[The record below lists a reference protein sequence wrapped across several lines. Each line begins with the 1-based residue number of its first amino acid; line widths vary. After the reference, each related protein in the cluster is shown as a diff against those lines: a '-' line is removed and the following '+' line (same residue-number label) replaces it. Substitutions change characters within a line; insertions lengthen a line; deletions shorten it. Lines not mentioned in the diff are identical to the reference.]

1 MKTIELPSELMA
13 YMTEKN
19 KFVFVN
25 DFSGWEAEA
34 DIKHFKRICEM
45 EGNGLQAE
53 SGEEFA
59 FQCVSFRRGNSL
71 VVQLRDQEK
80 NTSERLL
87 LADLPLFKD
96 FDVVIWTS
104 GEALQGFAP
113 VFSDKLDLAIF
124 IRKLQEYGNAED
136 YGLQRKLGEMIKL
149 SIFLYKNNPEKIPS
163 ILDEF

>member
-13 YMTEKN
+13 YMCERN

-25 DFSGWEAEA
+25 DFSGWGPEA
-34 DIKHFKRICEM
+34 DLKHFKRISEM

-53 SGEEFA
+53 NGEEFA
-59 FQCVSFRRGNSL
+59 FQCVSFRRGNAL
-71 VVQLRDQEK
+71 TVQLRDQEK
-80 NTSERLL
+80 KTCERLP

-124 IRKLQEYGNAED
+124 IRKLQELGEDGD
-136 YGLQRKLGEMIKL
+136 YGLQRKLGEMIRL
-149 SIFLYKNNPEKIPS
+149 AMFLYQNNPEKTSS
-163 ILDEF
+163 ILDEI

>member
-13 YMTEKN
+13 YMSERN

-25 DFSGWEAEA
+25 DFSGWGPEA
-34 DIKHFKRICEM
+34 DLKHFKRISEM

-53 SGEEFA
+53 NGEEFA
-59 FQCVSFRRGNSL
+59 FQCVSFRRGNGL
-71 VVQLRDQEK
+71 TVQLR
-80 NTSERLL
+80 NTDTNKGEHIP

-104 GEALQGFAP
+104 GESLQGFAP

-124 IRKLQEYGNAED
+124 IRKLQEWGEAGD
-136 YGLQRKLGEMIKL
+136 YGLQRKLGEMINL
-149 SIFLYKNNPEKIPS
+149 AIFLYKNNPEKTSS
-163 ILDEF
+163 ILDEI

>member
-1 MKTIELPSELMA
+1 MKQIELPSELMA
-13 YMTEKN
+13 YMTERG

-25 DFSGWEAEA
+25 DFSGWGPEA

-53 SGEEFA
+53 NGEEFA
-59 FQCVSFRRGNSL
+59 FQCVSFRRGNGL
-71 VVQLRDQEK
+71 TVQLRDHEK
-80 NTSERLL
+80 DTCEQLP

-104 GEALQGFAP
+104 GESLQGFAP

-124 IRKLQEYGNAED
+124 IGKLQGLGDNGD
-136 YGLQRKLGEMIKL
+136 YGLQRKVRDMVNLA
-149 SIFLYKNNPEKIPS
+149 IFLYKNNPEKIPS
-163 ILDEF
+163 ILDEI

>member
-1 MKTIELPSELMA
+1 MKQVELPSELMA
-13 YMTEKN
+13 YMCERN

-25 DFSGWEAEA
+25 DFEGWDPEA
-34 DIKHFKRICEM
+34 DLKHFKRFGSM

-53 SGEEFA
+53 NGEQFA
-59 FQCVSFRRGNSL
+59 FQCVSFRRGNAL
-71 VVQLRDQEK
+71 IVQLRNHEQ
-80 NTSERLL
+80 NTSERLP

-113 VFSDKLDLAIF
+113 ICDNKLDLAIF

-136 YGLQRKLGEMIKL
+136 YGLQRKLEDMINL
-149 SIFLYKNNPEKIPS
+149 AIFLYKNNPEKTSS
-163 ILDEF
+163 ILDEI

>member
-1 MKTIELPSELMA
+1 MKQVELPSELMA
-13 YMTEKN
+13 YMTESG

-25 DFSGWEAEA
+25 DFSGWGPEA
-34 DIKHFKRICEM
+34 DLKHFKRISEM

-53 SGEEFA
+53 NGEQFA
-59 FQCVSFRRGNSL
+59 FQCVSFRRGNAL
-71 VVQLRDQEK
+71 TVQLRDHEK
-80 NTSERLL
+80 DTSKQLS

-113 VFSDKLDLAIF
+113 VFSDKLDLALF
-124 IRKLQEYGNAED
+124 IRKLQEFGASED

-149 SIFLYKNNPEKIPS
+149 SMFLYKNNPEKVSS
-163 ILDEF
+163 ILDEI

>member
-1 MKTIELPSELMA
+1 MCER
-13 YMTEKN
+13 N

-25 DFSGWEAEA
+25 DFSGWGPKA
-34 DIKHFKRICEM
+34 DLKHFKRIALM

-53 SGEEFA
+53 NGEEFA
-59 FQCVSFRRGNSL
+59 FQCVSFRRGNGL
-71 VVQLRDQEK
+71 TVQLR
-80 NTSERLL
+80 NTDTNKGQRLP

-124 IRKLQEYGNAED
+124 IRKLQEFGASED

-149 SIFLYKNNPEKIPS
+149 SMFLYKNNPEKTSS
-163 ILDEF
+163 ILDEI

>member
-1 MKTIELPSELMA
+1 MCER
-13 YMTEKN
+13 N

-25 DFSGWEAEA
+25 DFSGWGPEA
-34 DIKHFKRICEM
+34 DLKHFKRISEM

-53 SGEEFA
+53 NGEEFA
-59 FQCVSFRRGNSL
+59 FQCVSFRRGNAL
-71 VVQLRDQEK
+71 TVQLRDQEK
-80 NTSERLL
+80 KTCERLP

-124 IRKLQEYGNAED
+124 IRKLQELGEDGD
-136 YGLQRKLGEMIKL
+136 YGLQRKLGEMIRL
-149 SIFLYKNNPEKIPS
+149 AMFLYQNNPEKTSS
-163 ILDEF
+163 ILDEI

>member
-1 MKTIELPSELMA
+1 MKQIELPSELMA

-25 DFSGWEAEA
+25 DFSGWGPEA

-53 SGEEFA
+53 NGEEFA
-59 FQCVSFRRGNSL
+59 FQCVSFRRGNGL
-71 VVQLRDQEK
+71 TVQLRDHEK
-80 NTSERLL
+80 DTCEQLP

-104 GEALQGFAP
+104 GESLQGFAP
-113 VFSDKLDLAIF
+113 VFSDKLDLALF
-124 IRKLQEYGNAED
+124 IRKLQEWGEAGD
-136 YGLQRKLGEMIKL
+136 YGLQRKLGEMIRL
-149 SIFLYKNNPEKIPS
+149 AMFLYKNNPEKIPS
-163 ILDEF
+163 IWDEI

>member
-1 MKTIELPSELMA
+1 MKQVELPSELMA
-13 YMTEKN
+13 YMCESGKY
-19 KFVFVN
+19 VFVN
-25 DFSGWEAEA
+25 DFSGWGPEA

-59 FQCVSFRRGNSL
+59 FQCVSFRRGNAL
-71 VVQLRDQEK
+71 TVQLR
-80 NTSERLL
+80 NTDTNKAQRIP

-124 IRKLQEYGNAED
+124 IRKLQELGEAED
-136 YGLQRKLGEMIKL
+136 YGLQRKLGEMIRL
-149 SIFLYKNNPEKIPS
+149 AMFLYKNNPEKVSS
-163 ILDEF
+163 ILDEI